1 MSLEYKVTTYT
12 LKELD
17 AAFKA
22 VAQLWRSRGYHEERI
37 LLGRSIF
44 GRSIAYCF
52 YEIGTQITCWKLT
65 PTWGGVKCEGIP
77 RNASPY
83 DLSDWDQF
91 AWRKT
96 QAIWQD
102 VVTQL
107 RIWHRPPPQPPPPEA
122 AQPAS
127 SPEGVGAT
135 RVAGP
140 QPQRAAG
147 DGTVLKMTEQDGGMR
162 KKKVLQT
169 SLPNA
174 PKGKPTPSLPP
185 RLILNETQRQGLLIY
200 AQAIDAGEPT
210 GKAIRD
216 WGLMEESHV
225 TELVRKTIQ
234 SGQLQEL
241 LQGWHSEH
249 LLRDPKIV
257 MALILQRRRSGKP
270 KA

>member
-1 MSLEYKVTTYT
+1 MSLEYRTTAYT

-17 AAFKA
+17 AAFTV
-22 VAQLWRSRGYHEERI
+22 VARGWRSRGLYEERK

-44 GRSIAYCF
+44 GRSIAHYF
-52 YEIGTQITCWKLT
+52 YGGSTQITCWKLT
-65 PTWGGVKCEGIP
+65 PTWAGVKCESTP
-77 RNASPY
+77 RNAGPY
-83 DLSDWDQF
+83 DMPDWDQI
-91 AWRKT
+91 AWGTT

-102 VVTQL
+102 VMTQL
-107 RIWHRPPPQPPPPEA
+107 RIWHRPPPEA

-135 RVAGP
+135 KVAGP
-140 QPQRAAG
+140 QPQWPAG
-147 DGTVLKMTEQDGGMR
+147 DETVVIVMEQDGGLR
-162 KKKVLQT
+162 KERVLKT
-169 SLPNA
+169 SLQNA
-174 PKGKPTPSLPP
+174 PKEKPTPPLPP